1 MERTYDIVE
10 FETLPDPSKYNLTY
24 AYNVLEVGAYSDL
37 FAYEFCLV
45 VALLLGLYFNVR
57 FIRACRFHLMFL
69 WEMIAC
75 ALGIS
80 GFHAFAA
87 AVPPQTPT
95 HIAYSAL
102 VLIVVNLAFSL
113 VDMIL
118 CFKNRALHTLH
129 LLVASAALWIG
140 CIATTA
146 WYRDSLQNNGYNDIW
161 VFSFICMWGGAMIAV
176 PIPGVVNYLLFFE
189 GPYNPAWV
197 AVDPAERIRA
207 QEKAKKKAEK
217 DAAEKEKE
225 PKKKDKDKDKDG
237 AKKEKGKKREDSK
250 GDEIEMGITDKEFIT
265 VHVHKSENEDSDDDD
280 SDGAKKKKKRSRK
293 GKKKDKDK
301 DKDKEE
307 VKEMVKSK
315 KDKDKD
321 KDKDKGKKDKD
332 KAKKDKDKDKDKDRD
347 SEKAKKKKKRR
358 KPSSDDDDSD

>member
-1 MERTYDIVE
+1 MEKTYDIVE
-10 FETLPDPSKYNLTY
+10 FATIPDTSQYNLTY

-80 GFHAFAA
+80 GFHAFAGA
-87 AVPPQTPT
+87 TPPQTPT

-102 VLIVVNLAFSL
+102 VLIIVDLAFSL

-129 LLVASAALWIG
+129 LMVAIASLWIG

-189 GPYNPAWV
+189 GPYNPDWV

-217 DAAEKEKE
+217 DTTEKEG
-225 PKKKDKDKDKDG
+225 KKKDKDKDKDG
-237 AKKEKGKKREDSK
+237 GKKERGKKREDSK

-307 VKEMVKSK
+307 VKEIVKSK
-315 KDKDKD
+315 KDKD

-332 KAKKDKDKDKDKDRD
+332 KGKKDKDKDRDRD